1 MFWKMDSSHKAMVL
15 LLFFQHAFFSP
26 QRLHEMKRF
35 SYGLHK
41 KPCAGRYKWGDWL
54 CGWALWLQ
62 EGSLGI
68 VWVPMPDICIVSTQ
82 TTFSY
87 LCYGINTAH
96 QKRGMCIGD
105 NLEDSMV
112 SVTSR
117 KKSLLLISRSTHQTM
132 LFASKSI
139 YMDPAQVTAFTLPLS
154 PNFHFSM
161 FSLFAISHFH
171 FKRYLFLSRE

>member
-1 MFWKMDSSHKAMVL
+1 MFWKMDSFHKAMVL
-15 LLFFQHAFFSP
+15 FQDAFFP
-26 QRLHEMKRF
+26 
-35 SYGLHK
+35 HK
-41 KPCAGRYKWGDWL
+41 GCMRWRDSAIVFTRNHVPRRYKWGDWL

-62 EGSLGI
+62 EGSLGN